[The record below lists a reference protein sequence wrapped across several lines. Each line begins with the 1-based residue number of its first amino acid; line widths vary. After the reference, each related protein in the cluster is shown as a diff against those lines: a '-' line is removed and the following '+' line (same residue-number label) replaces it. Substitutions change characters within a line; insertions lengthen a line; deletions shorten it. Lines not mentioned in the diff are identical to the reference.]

1 MKDITLPAL
10 ALQNLR
16 RKPYRTVVIGLC
28 VAVATGSLFAATI
41 VLRGVQHSLDVGRA
55 RLGADLVIVPAGYEI
70 SAQEAFITGQPST
83 FYMPADVKT
92 DIAALP
98 GVQQTSAQVFVET
111 LSNASC
117 CIGEFF
123 LVGFEPDTDFTI
135 SPWLATHLDGK
146 GLGPY
151 DIIVGDRILLREGE
165 TVIFY
170 GTAFKVV
177 GVLERTGMGIDRT
190 VYVPMEG
197 MRRMI
202 ADSAELAEVT
212 LAVAPDEIS
221 SLLISVAPAADV
233 LDVAEMIEASLDNA
247 RVFTASQLNQAVA
260 SQLQGVLGVTFGVTA
275 ALWLMSLLTIGL
287 VFSLIV
293 NERQRELGILRAMGA
308 RRQAVFR
315 LVMGEAGLLTGLG
328 GLGGLAA
335 AGVLLAGFSR
345 LIQLRLHIPY
355 LLPNWIEIIGAS
367 LLLLLLSLLTG
378 ALASLPPALASS
390 KMEPY
395 AAIRKGE

>member
-1 MKDITLPAL
+1 MKEINLFTL
-10 ALQNLR
+10 ALQNLQ
-16 RKPYRTVVIGLC
+16 RKPYRTIVIGLC
-28 VAVATGSLFAATI
+28 VAVATGSLFASTI
-41 VLRGVQHSLDVGRA
+41 VLRGVEHSLAVGRA

-70 SAQEAFITGQPST
+70 PAQEAFITGQPST
-83 FYMPADVKT
+83 FYMPGDIQKN
-92 DIAALP
+92 IAALP
-98 GVQQTSAQVFVET
+98 GVRQTSAQVFVET

-123 LVGFEPDTDFTI
+123 LVGFEPETDFTI

-146 GLGPY
+146 TLGPF

-190 VYVPMEG
+190 VYVSMEG
-197 MRRMI
+197 MRSMI
-202 ADSAELAEVT
+202 ANSGELANET
-212 LAVAPDEIS
+212 LTVAPDEIS
-221 SLLISVAPAADV
+221 SLLVSVAPNADV
-233 LDVAEMIEASLDNA
+233 LDMTETIEANIDGA
-247 RVFTASQLNQAVA
+247 QVFTASQLNQAVA
-260 SQLQGVLGVTFGVTA
+260 SQLQSVMGVTFGITA
-275 ALWLMSLLTIGL
+275 TLWLMSLLMIGL
-287 VFSLIV
+287 IFSLIV

-308 RRQAVFR
+308 RRQVIFR

-328 GLGGLAA
+328 GLVGIAA

-367 LLLLLLSLLTG
+367 LLLLLLALFTG
-378 ALASLPPALASS
+378 ALASLHPALSSS
-390 KMEPY
+390 KLEPY
-395 AAIRKGE
+395 AAIRQGE